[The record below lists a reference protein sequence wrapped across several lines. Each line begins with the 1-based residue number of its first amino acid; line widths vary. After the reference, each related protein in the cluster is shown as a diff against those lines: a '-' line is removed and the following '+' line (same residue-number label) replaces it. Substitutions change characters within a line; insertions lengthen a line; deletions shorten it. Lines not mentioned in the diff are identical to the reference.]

1 MSVKISIG
9 IVEDNNDNIAN
20 LKYTLSQTAYNV
32 DVCNIARTPTEAYNL
47 LQDDKLDLA
56 FLDIQLKDSNIFNV
70 LQKLYEEG
78 KPLPELVFTT
88 AHGNF
93 ENALRAIQFACLD
106 FVTKPYSVTD
116 IEKAIGRFLSK
127 KENSQHQ
134 NTDIAYLLQLLRN
147 DAQASKTIAIQ
158 LLRGIIE
165 IVDLVQIKYIEA
177 DENMSIIHLP
187 NNQILNSG
195 KSFGHYL
202 NLLTDNKDFVQI
214 SKSYLVNLTHVR
226 QYSHVAK
233 SIKFKS
239 NESLVVSHRFSRVL
253 HKYLL
258 NNRKELTKDSK
269 FAFIKNLFK

>member
-1 MSVKISIG
+1 
-9 IVEDNNDNIAN
+9 
-20 LKYTLSQTAYNV
+20 
-32 DVCNIARTPTEAYNL
+32 
-47 LQDDKLDLA
+47 
-56 FLDIQLKDSNIFNV
+56 
-70 LQKLYEEG
+70 
-78 KPLPELVFTT
+78 LVFTT

-116 IEKAIGRFLSK
+116 IENAIRRFLTK

-165 IVDLVQIKYIEA
+165 IVDLAQIKYIEA
-177 DENMSIIHLP
+177 DENMSIIHLA

-214 SKSYLVNLTHVR
+214 SKSYLVNLSHVR
-226 QYSHVAK
+226 QYNHLDK

-269 FAFIKNLFK
+269 FAFIKNLFR